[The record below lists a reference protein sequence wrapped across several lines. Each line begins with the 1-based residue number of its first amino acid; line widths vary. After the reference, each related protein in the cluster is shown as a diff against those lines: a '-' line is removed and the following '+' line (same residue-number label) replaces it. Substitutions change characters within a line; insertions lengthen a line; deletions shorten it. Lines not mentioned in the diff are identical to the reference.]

1 MRRRLKP
8 EGSAPGP
15 SRSGD
20 RRWLAE
26 HPGYLLHRVQC
37 SGANDL
43 SRLREQV
50 ETPQAWPA
58 ANGTTAWG
66 GG

>member
-1 MRRRLKP
+1 VFLVRP
-8 EGSAPGP
+8 AQGA
-15 SRSGD
+15 

-37 SGANDL
+37 SVADDL

-50 ETPQAWPA
+50 ETPQA
-58 ANGTTAWG
+58 
-66 GG
+66 